1 MKQEKLKIP
10 RFKTA
15 EQEAEFWESH
25 SAVDYCLVPADPAE
39 VLADLRKHHQKKKN
53 VTLRLEPEL
62 VRRLKGRAK
71 KVGVRTQT
79 FVREWLWRAVV

>member
-1 MKQEKLKIP
+1 MKQKKLKMP
-10 RFKTA
+10 QFKTV

-25 SAVDYCLVPADPAE
+25 SAANYHLASADPVE
-39 VLADLRKHHQKKKN
+39 VLTDLKNRHRKKRN

-62 VRRLKGRAK
+62 MKRLKSRAK

>member
-1 MKQEKLKIP
+1 MKQEKRMP

-15 EQEAEFWESH
+15 EQEAEFWETH
-25 SAVDYCLVPADPAE
+25 SAVDYRLISADPTE
-39 VLADLRKHHQKKKN
+39 VLADLKRQHQKKKN

-62 VRRLKGRAK
+62 MRRLKGRAK